1 MAAFQQHGIKDVS
14 RSQLFGA
21 MKVLCSQEVKR
32 MHIAADK
39 ASLLLPVTKTFISRG
54 ICAVSI
60 GADMGKLVLSDV
72 KKLELFNNVRLKNKQ
87 VM

>member
-14 RSQLFGA
+14 RSQLFGV
-21 MKVLCSQEVKR
+21 MRVLCSQEVKR
-32 MHIAADK
+32 KHIAADK
-39 ASLLLPVTKTFISRG
+39 ASLLLPVAKTFISRG

-60 GADMGKLVLSDV
+60 SADMGKLVLSDV

-87 VM
+87 VI

>member
-21 MKVLCSQEVKR
+21 MRVLCSQEVKR
-32 MHIAADK
+32 KPRAADE
-39 ASLLLPVTKTFISRG
+39 ASLLLPVAKAFISRG

-60 GADMGKLVLSDV
+60 GADMGKLVSDV
-72 KKLELFNNVRLKNKQ
+72 KKLELFNNVHLKNKQ